1 MKLNKITSAVF
12 VAAAMMAG
20 AAHADT
26 YTVDLSAIAS
36 TKVSFIDQLMSFS
49 GFDVSKGTLTGVT
62 LDIYSQVNA
71 QVDLTN
77 NNGSDR
83 TLDVSIPVT
92 LKLIA
97 PGGKQLDDSARLL
110 SSQLFVGKKVG
121 TVAGTASDTA
131 EIILHSS
138 TSYSGSDLSLFTAQS
153 TLSSELSVSA
163 NAGLNVNRVKAIY
176 SNTAT
181 GYGQVT
187 YTFTP
192 AAPVP
197 EPETYG
203 MLLAGLALLGVV
215 AKRSK
220 RSA

>member
-12 VAAAMMAG
+12 VAAAMMSA

-26 YTVDLSAIAS
+26 YTVDLSAIGS
-36 TKVSFIDQLMSFS
+36 TKVSFIDQLMSFD
-49 GFDVSKGTLTGVT
+49 GFDVTKGTLTGVT
-62 LDIYSQVNA
+62 LDIYSKVNA

-77 NNGSDR
+77 NNTSDR

-110 SSQLFVGKKVG
+110 SSQLTVGKKVG
-121 TVAGTASDTA
+121 ATAGTASDTA

-138 TSYSGSDLSLFTAQS
+138 TSYSGADLSLFTAQS
-153 TLSSELSVSA
+153 TLSSELSVA
-163 NAGLNVNRVKAIY
+163 ATAGLNVNRVKAIY

-181 GYGQVT
+181 GYGHVT

-192 AAPVP
+192 TAPVP

-203 MLLAGLALLGVV
+203 MLLAGLAVLGVV